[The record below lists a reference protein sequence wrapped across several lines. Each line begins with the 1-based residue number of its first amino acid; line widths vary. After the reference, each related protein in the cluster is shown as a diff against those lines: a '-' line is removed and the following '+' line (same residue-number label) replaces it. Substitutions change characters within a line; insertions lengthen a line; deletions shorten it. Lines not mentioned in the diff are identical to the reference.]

1 MADISGPGGN
11 ATMMS
16 GVVLHISAWSG
27 TLNVTTVENTGFVE
41 VGNRSY
47 LATAQVFTGSVV
59 GTGESGANNTP
70 IPSAGLGATPSFSSY
85 TGSITLTAAS
95 GCTYAFPAVLSSVNL
110 GRPNDGKYD
119 VTANFMSSGA
129 ITQAQG

>member
-11 ATMMS
+11 VTLMS
-16 GVVLHISAWSG
+16 GQVIHVSAWSA
-27 TLNVTTVENTGFVE
+27 TLNITTVENTGFDAL
-41 VGNRSY
+41 GDRTY
-47 LATAQVFTGSVV
+47 LNTAQVMTGSVV

-70 IPSAGLGATPSFSSY
+70 IPAAGLGATPSFAAY
-85 TGSITLTAAS
+85 AGTMTLTAAS
-95 GCTYAFPAVLSSVNL
+95 GCTYAFPMVLSSVNL

-119 VTANFMSSGA
+119 VTSNFMSSGH